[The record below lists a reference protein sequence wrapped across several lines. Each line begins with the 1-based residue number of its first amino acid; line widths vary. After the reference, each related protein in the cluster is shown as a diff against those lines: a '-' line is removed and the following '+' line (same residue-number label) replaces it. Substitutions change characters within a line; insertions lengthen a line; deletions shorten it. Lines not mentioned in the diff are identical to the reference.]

1 MLEQLRGVQ
10 ETRFALAKTPGPGL
24 VRQLTPDRVM
34 GPRHIEQISGFLS
47 GQFRMD
53 RYHADGITVRQFG
66 QDIQEQTQ
74 HLDALCF
81 KPSGEKCCQGAL
93 ALNGRLDL
101 LRGGKGYVGE
111 CGVGRT
117 DLLSGPLRAAGTSK
131 LAPGR

>member
-1 MLEQLRGVQ
+1 
-10 ETRFALAKTPGPGL
+10 
-24 VRQLTPDRVM
+24 M
-34 GPRHIEQISGFLS
+34 GPRHIKQISCFLS
-47 GQFRMD
+47 GQLRMD
-53 RYHADGITVRQFG
+53 RHHSDGITVRQFG
-66 QDIQEQTQ
+66 QDIHEQTQ
-74 HLDALCF
+74 SRGRYLDLVGSIFLIENLDALRL